1 MLINGKGSHWYF
13 PWHPRLWFGYLCH
26 HMHWH
31 SPWYRIFDPLN
42 NCVVIGV
49 ARNVEVFNLPV
60 LDQLLKFLQGNCV
73 IGPVIAPD
81 RHHGLTG
88 LDNVRGG
95 RIGIGGGKQVGC

>member
-1 MLINGKGSHWYF
+1 MAPTPLVWLLVPPYALALTLVPYF
-13 PWHPRLWFGYLCH
+13 
-26 HMHWH
+26 
-31 SPWYRIFDPLN
+31 FDPLN

-88 LDNVRGG
+88 LDDVRGG